1 MTAFTTSAFSFK
13 ALAVAFADLYP
24 EEGASIVG
32 MDFDASV
39 AWPVYD
45 WMGVAKAAL
54 EATSRY
60 LARDLGP
67 RGVRVNLVSAGP
79 IGTIAARGIPG
90 FSQLADAWQKQ
101 APLGWSTDDAGS
113 RRGRRLL
120 PALRPG
126 ARDHGGDPARRRRLP
141 RDGHAARGHG
151 RHSRAP
157 ARGGAGVSSRI
168 LLTGATGFLG
178 MEVLARLLE
187 RTDREVLCLVR
198 ADDQDAAERRLDDV
212 LAKLYSDASGY
223 RARVRALAGD
233 LTGGLEAPDEEI
245 DVVCHCAASITFDLP
260 LDEAREINV
269 EGTRA
274 MLELAARSPARG
286 ASCTSRPPTS
296 PARTRASSPRTCSA
310 ASSATRTS
318 RPSARPSGCS
328 TAISGMEVAIARPS
342 IVMGESDTGW
352 TPAFNVLYWPLRA
365 FARGLF
371 DQVPALPD
379 GRVDV
384 VPVDYVADGIFK
396 LIESDVQGTFN
407 LVSGR
412 DAATVEELSDLAC
425 THFGRP
431 RPPYA
436 KTGGS
441 AGAAADEHGAVY
453 LPYFDMEVVFDDTRT
468 RELLGLRA
476 PLLRSY
482 FDTLLDYADAARW
495 GKRGTS
501 RDDAR
506 TRVGVGV

>member
-1 MTAFTTSAFSFK
+1 
-13 ALAVAFADLYP
+13 
-24 EEGASIVG
+24 
-32 MDFDASV
+32 
-39 AWPVYD
+39 
-45 WMGVAKAAL
+45 
-54 EATSRY
+54 
-60 LARDLGP
+60 
-67 RGVRVNLVSAGP
+67 VSAG
-79 IGTIAARGIPG
+79 
-90 FSQLADAWQKQ
+90 
-101 APLGWSTDDAGS
+101 
-113 RRGRRLL
+113 
-120 PALRPG
+120 
-126 ARDHGGDPARRRRLP
+126 
-141 RDGHAARGHG
+141 
-151 RHSRAP
+151 
-157 ARGGAGVSSRI
+157 I

-187 RTDREVLCLVR
+187 RSDREVLCLVR
-198 ADDQDAAERRLDDV
+198 AEDREAAERRLDDV
-212 LAKLYSDASGY
+212 LAKLYSDGSGH
-223 RARVRALAGD
+223 RARVRALTGD
-233 LTGGLEAPDEEI
+233 LTGGLDVPDGEF
-245 DVVCHCAASITFDLP
+245 DVVCHCAASISFDLP

-274 MLELAARSPARG
+274 MLALARAVGARRFVHV
-286 ASCTSRPPTS
+286 
-296 PARTRASSPRTCSA
+296 
-310 ASSATRTS
+310 
-318 RPSARPSGCS
+318 S
-328 TAISGMEVAIARPS
+328 TAYVAGTHVGEFTEEMRGSQFRNTYEQTKCEAERLFDGITDMDVAIARPS

-371 DQVPALPD
+371 DQVPARPD

-412 DAATVEELSDLAC
+412 DAATVEQLSELAC
-425 THFGRP
+425 AHFGRP

-441 AGAAADEHGAVY
+441 AGAAADGHGAVY

-476 PLLRSY
+476 PPLRSY

-495 GKRGTS
+495 GKRSTS

-506 TRVGVGV
+506 TRVGAGV